1 MGNITPSGIEVMKEN
16 SLSML
21 QEDFSRRE
29 EEELSDQD
37 QSEQADD
44 VLMQT
49 RKLTL
54 DQDIPVKYKKEGWLQ
69 KKSSNFLVGW

>member
-54 DQDIPVKYKKEGWLQ
+54 DQVRP
-69 KKSSNFLVGW
+69 LV